1 MDNLVLQEDVNY
13 LIQESKENIEKVTV
27 EMISLMNDS
36 NKKLQTIES
45 QNWFKRMVKTVTGK
59 NTLSKNEIKAN
70 SEKLNFYMIDVISEL
85 YKRQVVE
92 QRVILSLSRN
102 INNLI
107 KEQNN
112 IYKELYNTKYIMG
125 SFVKKLNEKLIN
137 LTQKLNNKVDSID
150 NFYMLIDEIRLG
162 TFTHINFLVAICM
175 ILSKVDEN
183 NIKELDNKKIRLL
196 EENMKKMDI
205 INDDKIDIIDF
216 FKDIKNITP
225 NNLSKIY
232 IEISSFRNNY
242 IVDMLLQ
249 IIENLLFNGEL
260 RKEELDFIMLENRIN
275 TNIQISLKDIF
286 NKLLKCKIEILEEL
300 NLGLEK
306 KLIESEIEEN
316 KTIIISKEEAKL
328 EYGLGKLYLK
338 EENFSE
344 GIKHLI
350 IAAEQGNENA
360 QYELGK
366 YYIDARKEERDRV
379 GVKWLERAAKQ
390 GRIEAKFELG
400 KCYKF
405 GYGVTKDSIR
415 GYKYIKKAALL
426 GNKEAENFLMS
437 DL

>member
-232 IEISSFRNNY
+232 IEI
-242 IVDMLLQ
+242 
-249 IIENLLFNGEL
+249 IIL
-260 RKEELDFIMLENRIN
+260 
-275 TNIQISLKDIF
+275 
-286 NKLLKCKIEILEEL
+286 
-300 NLGLEK
+300 
-306 KLIESEIEEN
+306 
-316 KTIIISKEEAKL
+316 
-328 EYGLGKLYLK
+328 
-338 EENFSE
+338 
-344 GIKHLI
+344 
-350 IAAEQGNENA
+350 
-360 QYELGK
+360 
-366 YYIDARKEERDRV
+366 
-379 GVKWLERAAKQ
+379 
-390 GRIEAKFELG
+390 
-400 KCYKF
+400 
-405 GYGVTKDSIR
+405 
-415 GYKYIKKAALL
+415 
-426 GNKEAENFLMS
+426 
-437 DL
+437 

>member
-162 TFTHINFLVAICM
+162 TFTHINF
-175 ILSKVDEN
+175 
-183 NIKELDNKKIRLL
+183 
-196 EENMKKMDI
+196 
-205 INDDKIDIIDF
+205 
-216 FKDIKNITP
+216 
-225 NNLSKIY
+225 
-232 IEISSFRNNY
+232 
-242 IVDMLLQ
+242 
-249 IIENLLFNGEL
+249 
-260 RKEELDFIMLENRIN
+260 
-275 TNIQISLKDIF
+275 
-286 NKLLKCKIEILEEL
+286 
-300 NLGLEK
+300 
-306 KLIESEIEEN
+306 
-316 KTIIISKEEAKL
+316 
-328 EYGLGKLYLK
+328 
-338 EENFSE
+338 
-344 GIKHLI
+344 
-350 IAAEQGNENA
+350 
-360 QYELGK
+360 
-366 YYIDARKEERDRV
+366 
-379 GVKWLERAAKQ
+379 
-390 GRIEAKFELG
+390 
-400 KCYKF
+400 
-405 GYGVTKDSIR
+405 
-415 GYKYIKKAALL
+415 
-426 GNKEAENFLMS
+426 
-437 DL
+437 

>member
-36 NKKLQTIES
+36 NKKLQTIENQS
-45 QNWFKRMVKTVTGK
+45 WFKRMVKTVTGK
-59 NTLSKNEIKAN
+59 NTLSKNEIKEN

-92 QRVILSLSRN
+92 HRVILSLSRN

-162 TFTHINFLVAICM
+162 TYTHTNFLVAICM
-175 ILSKVDEN
+175 ILSKIDEN
-183 NIKELDNKKIRLL
+183 NIKELDNKKVKSL

-205 INDDKIDIIDF
+205 IDDVKIDIIDF

-225 NNLSKIY
+225 NDLSKIY

-242 IVDMLLQ
+242 IVDILLQ
-249 IIENLLFNGEL
+249 IIENILFNGEL

-306 KLIESEIEEN
+306 KLIKSEIEEN
-316 KTIIISKEEAKL
+316 KVIIISKEEAKL

-338 EENFSE
+338 EEKFSE

-366 YYIDARKEERDRV
+366 YYIEAGKEERYRV

-390 GRIEAKFELG
+390 GRVEAKFELG

-405 GYGVTKDSIR
+405 GYGVIKDSIR
-415 GYKYIKKAALL
+415 GYKYIKEAALL